1 MPKRLYFDSESAS
14 KYFTSEMVKTCQ
26 DIIDSFRREA
36 TSGLENFNDTK
47 IEIPKEV
54 KGFIVSK
61 VFFYADAVMESY
73 GTGSLMDRENPFLQ
87 QYISSSNFNR
97 FRDRKNLY
105 IAARK
110 RGEPY
115 TNIYGEKKTGKG
127 NNPGFNL
134 ERTGI
139 EKYQPKQPKYTIQ
152 RAEDWYIKDSRLIN
166 QQIDQSI
173 KKFVKNIGRF
183 FVYR

>member
-110 RGEPY
+110 GENLTLTFTAKRKPAKVITQASTLKEPGLKNISLSSLNIQFRGP
-115 TNIYGEKKTGKG
+115 KTGT
-127 NNPGFNL
+127 L
-134 ERTGI
+134 RT
-139 EKYQPKQPKYTIQ
+139 
-152 RAEDWYIKDSRLIN
+152 AD
-166 QQIDQSI
+166 
-173 KKFVKNIGRF
+173 
-183 FVYR
+183 